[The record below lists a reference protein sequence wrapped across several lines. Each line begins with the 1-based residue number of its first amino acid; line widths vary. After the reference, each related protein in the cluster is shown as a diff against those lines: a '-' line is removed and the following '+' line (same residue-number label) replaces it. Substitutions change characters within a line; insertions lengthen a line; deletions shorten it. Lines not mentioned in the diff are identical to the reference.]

1 MPLRR
6 GFGVSLKATSL
17 VVLTIHEESSNNK
30 KDYSRMGSDHEPYLP
45 IFAMQKTN
53 KVKNFCRGR
62 RHFFGKCKNAVAF
75 CVK

>member
-62 RHFFGKCKNAVAF
+62 RHFLVNAKTPSLFV
-75 CVK
+75 